1 MKRLKHFLRPWAR
14 SMLSPTPLRRSN
26 MVRAMAI
33 VAATAMAGCAAS
45 LDEQGVALDQKS
57 GLAAAGA
64 TGGATVPASGA
75 PAGTFQPTAQ
85 PAAGAAQAADELT
98 KAAKLVSSSSGTTPY
113 KIGPQDVLDISVFK
127 VPELSKTVQVA
138 DSGHINLPL
147 VGEVPAAGRTAQ
159 DVERELTKQLGAKY
173 LQNPQVT
180 VFVKEYNSQRVT
192 IEGAVKKPGVYP
204 IRGRSTLLQAI
215 ATAEG
220 LTEIAQSEVVIFRE
234 TNGARTAAKFDIEAI
249 RAGTAQDPQLMQG
262 DTIVVAT
269 SALASSFQNLMKA
282 VPLGSFMLLL

>member
-1 MKRLKHFLRPWAR
+1 MKRLNYFLHLRVQSLPQTVQQR
-14 SMLSPTPLRRSN
+14 SSA
-26 MVRAMAI
+26 VRALAI
-33 VAATAMAGCAAS
+33 TLVAGVAGCAAS
-45 LDEQGVALDQKS
+45 LDDQSTALDQKS

-64 TGGATVPASGA
+64 MGTAGGSAAA
-75 PAGTFQPTAQ
+75 TFQPTQ
-85 PAAGAAQAADELT
+85 SAAGAAQAAEELT

-138 DSGHINLPL
+138 DSGSINLPL
-147 VGEVPAAGRTAQ
+147 VGEVPAVGKTAQ
-159 DVERELTKQLGAKY
+159 DIERDLTKQFGDKY

-220 LTEIAQSEVVIFRE
+220 LTEFAQSEVVIFRE
-234 TNGARTAAKFDIEAI
+234 ANGARTAAKFDIKAI
-249 RAGTAQDPQLMQG
+249 RSGSAQDPNLLQG

-269 SALASSFQNLMKA
+269 SEIATSFQYLLKTL
-282 VPLGSFMLLL
+282 PLGSFLLLL

>member
-1 MKRLKHFLRPWAR
+1 MP
-14 SMLSPTPLRRSN
+14 
-26 MVRAMAI
+26 
-33 VAATAMAGCAAS
+33 
-45 LDEQGVALDQKS
+45 GV
-57 GLAAAGA
+57 
-64 TGGATVPASGA
+64 
-75 PAGTFQPTAQ
+75 
-85 PAAGAAQAADELT
+85 AQAADELT
-98 KAAKLVSSSSGTTPY
+98 NAAKIVSSTHGTTPY

-138 DSGHINLPL
+138 DSGSINLPL
-147 VGEVPAAGRTAQ
+147 VGEVPAAGQTAQ

-220 LTEIAQSEVVIFRE
+220 LTDVAQSEVVIFRE

-249 RAGTAQDPQLMQG
+249 RSGAAQDPQLMQG

-269 SALASSFQNLMKA
+269 SALATSFQNLMKA

>member
-1 MKRLKHFLRPWAR
+1 
-14 SMLSPTPLRRSN
+14 
-26 MVRAMAI
+26 MAVA
-33 VAATAMAGCAAS
+33 VAAGVAGCAAS
-45 LDEQGVALDQKS
+45 LDEQAVSLDQKS

-64 TGGATVPASGA
+64 TDGAAATGGAAS
-75 PAGTFQPTAQ
+75 TDVFQPTGQ
-85 PAAGAAQAADELT
+85 AAPGAAQAADELT

-127 VPELSKTVQVA
+127 VPDLSKTVQVA

-234 TNGARTAAKFDIEAI
+234 ANGARTAAKFDIEAI
-249 RAGTAQDPQLMQG
+249 RSGSAQDPQLMQG

-269 SALASSFQNLMKA
+269 SALAASFQNLMKA

>member
-1 MKRLKHFLRPWAR
+1 M
-14 SMLSPTPLRRSN
+14 
-26 MVRAMAI
+26 
-33 VAATAMAGCAAS
+33 VAAGAAGCAAS
-45 LDEQGVALDQKS
+45 LDEQAVALDQKP

-64 TGGATVPASGA
+64 SGSTAVAATDSS
-75 PAGTFQPTAQ
+75 AGVFQPTA
-85 PAAGAAQAADELT
+85 GVAQAADELT
-98 KAAKLVSSSSGTTPY
+98 KAAKLVSSPTGTTPY
-113 KIGPQDVLDISVFK
+113 KIGPQDVLDVSVFK

-220 LTEIAQSEVVIFRE
+220 LTEVAQTEVVIFRE
-234 TNGARTAAKFDIEAI
+234 TGGARTAAKFDIGAI

-269 SALASSFQNLMKA
+269 SALATSFQQLLKA